1 MGQDVSNYTE
11 VLKTVYEKGIID
23 SLNQEQPTLQLM
35 NRETEGWSGKQVE
48 FPVKLKRNFSA
59 SATAE
64 GNILHD
70 AGQQEYGLFQIP
82 VRYNHGRIR
91 LTAAVMKASESSK
104 GAFGRAL
111 GTEVD
116 GLVEDL
122 ADYRGRVIFGAGKG
136 ILAYVNDADPDGD
149 TTLPLDNPGGIVGT
163 VNGARFLSPGMY
175 IAFVDPATGNLRS
188 TAAGRTV
195 TSVAATGLSITVT
208 MTGATDVADSDWV
221 VIAQTATSG
230 VDNIAKTTYNKE
242 QMGLSGMVD
251 TTTYVSTFHGI
262 DRSTSPGDHLQST
275 VIGSV
280 GALSADV
287 IQRAIDT
294 VAQRARGK
302 TDCIVCEHSVARA
315 YAIMMEN
322 DRRYS
327 GGSLINPDAGT
338 KLAKG
343 RNLEFGGIPIL
354 PDKYAPYGEM
364 FGLQKDTFTRWIL
377 TEGEWA
383 DETGDILRFVTDQD
397 TYEGVYRI
405 FDNFSC
411 EKGNANWR
419 LTGITANVVVVNL
432 P

>member
-1 MGQDVSNYTE
+1 MGQDTTAYNE

-23 SLNQEQPTLQLM
+23 ALNQEQPILNLM
-35 NRETEGWSGKQVE
+35 NRETEGWTGKEVK
-48 FPVKLKRNFSA
+48 FPVKVKRNFSA
-59 SATAE
+59 AASAE
-64 GNILHD
+64 GSIIHD
-70 AGQQEYGLFQIP
+70 AGQQEYENFVIP
-82 VRYNHGRIR
+82 VKYNHGRIR

-122 ADYRGRVIFGAGKG
+122 ADYRGRVIWGDGTG
-136 ILAYVNDADPDGD
+136 TLALVNEADPDLNN
-149 TTLPLDNPGGIVGT
+149 TLIVDAPGGIAGAT
-163 VNGARFLSPGMY
+163 NGSRFLRVGMY
-175 IAFVDPATGNLRS
+175 IAFASSAGALRS
-188 TAAGRTV
+188 TTKGRTITAVDADGTNV
-195 TSVAATGLSITVT
+195 TVD
-208 MTGATDVADSDWV
+208 MTGATDVANSDLI
-221 VIAQTATSG
+221 VIGQTATSG
-230 VDNIAKTTYNKE
+230 VDNIAKTTYGKE

-262 DRSTSPGDHLQST
+262 DRSTSPGDTLQST

-302 TDCIVCEHSVARA
+302 TDCIACEHSVSRA
-315 YAIMMEN
+315 YAIMMAN

-327 GGSLINPDAGT
+327 GGSLIDPDAGT
-338 KLAKG
+338 KLAKS
-343 RNLEFGGIPIL
+343 RYLSFGDIPII